1 MKRLIM
7 LALLGLSL
15 AAGSLIAAEPATQ
28 KAVANAKAPAVN
40 AKTKTLAEKGRF
52 HAVHGIKQK
61 LDCEDCHGG
70 GADDILFLRTGEFQG
85 KEGPVDRKEC
95 LGCHQ
100 TPKKP
105 TFYGAAK

>member
-7 LALLGLSL
+7 LTLLGFSM
-15 AAGSLIAAEPATQ
+15 AAGSVLAADAPPA
-28 KAVANAKAPAVN
+28 KAVVSAKITKVN
-40 AKTKTLAEKGRF
+40 AQTKTLDEKGRF
-52 HAVHGIKQK
+52 HARHGKKEK

-85 KEGPVDRKEC
+85 KDGPVDRKEC
-95 LGCHQ
+95 LVCHQ
-100 TPKKP
+100 APKKP

>member
-7 LALLGLSL
+7 LTLLGFSL
-15 AAGSLIAAEPATQ
+15 ATGSVMAAD
-28 KAVANAKAPAVN
+28 VANKVVKVN
-40 AKTKTLAEKGRF
+40 ATSKTLDEKGRF
-52 HAVHGIKQK
+52 HAVHAKKEK
-61 LDCEDCHGG
+61 LDCNDCHGG

-95 LGCHQ
+95 LVCHQ

-105 TFYGAAK
+105 TFYGQPK